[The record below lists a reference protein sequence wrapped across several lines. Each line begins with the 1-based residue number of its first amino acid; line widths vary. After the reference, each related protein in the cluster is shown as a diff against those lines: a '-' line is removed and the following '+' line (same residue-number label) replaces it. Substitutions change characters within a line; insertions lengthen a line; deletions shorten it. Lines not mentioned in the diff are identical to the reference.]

1 MAHKTESFKTADGVN
16 IHTEAWLPDG
26 DPKAVVLL
34 VHGLAEY
41 AGRYAHV
48 AERLNAAGYAL
59 YGIDHRGHG
68 HSDGLRAYFE
78 DFNQPVDDLTH
89 YFESIKKANLGKKIF
104 IYGHSLGTL
113 IALTFILGHQKE
125 LAGAIISGTPLEVEA
140 YQPKFLVQA
149 GNLLNTILPKMAVTP
164 LPSAGLSHDPAVV
177 QKYDNDPLVHRGN
190 VRVRMGYHIVHI
202 SRAIKARLS
211 DLTLPL
217 LIVHGVDDPICPNLG
232 SITLHTGAG
241 SSDKKLKLYD
251 NMLHEIHN
259 EIEQQKVFDDYI
271 AWLDQHR

>member
-1 MAHKTESFKTADGVN
+1 MTHKTDSFKTADGMT

-41 AGRYAHV
+41 AGRYMHV
-48 AERLNAAGYAL
+48 AERMNAAGYAV

-68 HSDGLRAYFE
+68 HSDGVRAYFD
-78 DFNQPVDDLTH
+78 DFNHVVDDLKT
-89 YFESIKKANLGKKIF
+89 YFEQVKAANPGKKIF
-104 IYGHSLGTL
+104 VYGHSLGSL
-113 IALTFILGHQKE
+113 MALTFIFGHQRE

-140 YQPKFLVQA
+140 FQPKLLVQA
-149 GNLLNTILPKMAVTP
+149 GNLLNTILPKLPVTP
-164 LPSAGLSHDPAVV
+164 LPAAGLSHDPAVV

-190 VRVRMGYHIVHI
+190 VRVRIGYYIIHI
-202 SRAIKARLS
+202 SRAIKARLG

-232 SITLHTGAG
+232 SITLQSGAG
-241 SSDKKLKLYD
+241 SSDKKLKMYD
-251 NMLHEIHN
+251 NMFHEIHN
-259 EIEQQKVFDDYI
+259 EVEKDKVIADFI
-271 AWLDQHR
+271 AWLDQH